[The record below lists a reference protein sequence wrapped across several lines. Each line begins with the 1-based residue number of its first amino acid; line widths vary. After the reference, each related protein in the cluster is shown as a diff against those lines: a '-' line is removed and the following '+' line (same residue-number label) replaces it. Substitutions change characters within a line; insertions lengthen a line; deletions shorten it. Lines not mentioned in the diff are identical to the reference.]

1 MDGTP
6 SALIPTV
13 LREGN
18 ESFPA
23 WPGEQSRV
31 LSPKY
36 VEALAIGVYRDSGE
50 TQDSKLSP

>member
-18 ESFPA
+18 ECWWHA
-23 WPGEQSRV
+23 G
-31 LSPKY
+31 
-36 VEALAIGVYRDSGE
+36 
-50 TQDSKLSP
+50 QDTVSIPTVDRESVMC

>member
-18 ESFPA
+18 ECWCMQVRTQLLFLLLI
-23 WPGEQSRV
+23 GRV
-31 LSPKY
+31 
-36 VEALAIGVYRDSGE
+36 
-50 TQDSKLSP
+50 